1 MSDVMQAGV
10 RTGRVAAIYA
20 RVSSERQRQDETIQ
34 SQTVGLRELADARGL
49 LVAEDLVFEDE
60 GFSGATLR
68 RPALERLRDRA
79 VEGCFEVVL
88 CHAPD
93 RLARRYAYQVLLLEE
108 FQRAGVEV
116 VFAKEPERGDSPE
129 DELLR
134 QFQGMIAEYER
145 AQIAERCRRGKL
157 HRARAGA
164 VSVLSNAPYGYRYVK
179 KSEHA
184 DAFYEIDQLEAPMVR
199 EIFDRYV
206 EQRESIVQIAKSLS
220 EQGVPTRTGKPC
232 WGPSTIWAIL
242 RNPAYTGQAA
252 YGRRRVTDAP
262 AKPMRVTRQRGGHSD
277 RSACEHVGPEHW
289 LRIPVPALITE
300 EQHALA
306 QELLERNSRLSPRNT
321 RMPSLLQGILVCREC
336 GHSYYRS
343 STRSKV

>member
-164 VSVLSNAPYGYRYVK
+164 VAVLANAPYGYRYVK
-179 KSEHA
+179 KSEHVE
-184 DAFYEIDQLEAPMVR
+184 AFYEIDELEALVVR
-199 EIFDRYV
+199 EVFRRYA
-206 EQRESIVQIAKSLS
+206 EDGESIGRIARSLAS
-220 EQGVPTRTGKPC
+220 RAC
-232 WGPSTIWAIL
+232 GPG
-242 RNPAYTGQAA
+242 PA
-252 YGRRRVTDAP
+252 RRSGT
-262 AKPMRVTRQRGGHSD
+262 
-277 RSACEHVGPEHW
+277 
-289 LRIPVPALITE
+289 
-300 EQHALA
+300 
-306 QELLERNSRLSPRNT
+306 
-321 RMPSLLQGILVCREC
+321 
-336 GHSYYRS
+336 
-343 STRSKV
+343 